1 MEFPAEEG
9 GGHTASPDEHASP
22 AGTKEAVAAQ
32 GDPTELASSEVVQF
46 KPNESDL
53 LQGQDLQPFDG
64 KSHNVERAKKMEHE
78 QAVQAKMDKHE
89 AIKKHGI
96 LERDHKERAHTVW
109 WKLDDIDME
118 VGCCLPSILLTM
130 SS

>member
-78 QAVQAKMDKHE
+78 QAVQHLISLIGDRQVQDALDVYQSASKT
-89 AIKKHGI
+89 
-96 LERDHKERAHTVW
+96 LEGRKVKRQDTP
-109 WKLDDIDME
+109 LF
-118 VGCCLPSILLTM
+118 
-130 SS
+130 